1 MLSSSVEFFKYAI
14 STPTTDSIFSIAFW
28 IVSQTYFPSKMRKI
42 ISLILL
48 LAVAQPPALSCD
60 GKAGHSAADPL
71 EWWQTAQFYQIYPRS
86 FMDSNGDGIG
96 DLAGITSR
104 LNYLKDLGVTAVW
117 LSPIYTSPMAD
128 FGYDIADFF
137 DVQPEYGTL
146 NDFDNL
152 VHEANKL
159 GLKVILDFV
168 PNHSSDE
175 NVWFKKSV
183 RRERGYEDYYVWH
196 DGYKNESGVRV
207 PPSNWV
213 S

>member
-1 MLSSSVEFFKYAI
+1 M
-14 STPTTDSIFSIAFW
+14 
-28 IVSQTYFPSKMRKI
+28 SQACFLLKMRKI
-42 ISLILL
+42 ISLVLL
-48 LAVAQPPALSCD
+48 LAFSQQPSFACD
-60 GKAGHSAADPL
+60 GTVRQSAADSR
-71 EWWQTAQFYQIYPRS
+71 EWWQSAQFYQIYPRS

-137 DVQPEYGTL
+137 DIQSEYGTL

-152 VHEANKL
+152 VQEANRL

-175 NVWFKKSV
+175 NEWFKKSV

-196 DGYKNESGVRV
+196 DGYTNESGVRV

-213 S
+213 SFTSL